1 MNIKDGDSVVGKS
14 KIKSLEKK
22 NLIKKNEIDNELSN
36 LWNTLG
42 VTSDFKKKFQFRLT
56 YFGEEYQKIIIEVEK
71 HPKGDAAMDSQYL
84 QIRQCN
90 IPH

>member
-36 LWNTLG
+36 LWNRRHKW
-42 VTSDFKKKFQFRLT
+42 FEKK
-56 YFGEEYQKIIIEVEK
+56 ISI
-71 HPKGDAAMDSQYL
+71 
-84 QIRQCN
+84 
-90 IPH
+90 